1 MLIIDFSQI
10 IQFVDTLFLWINQ
23 LLNMRINK
31 LVFSFILF
39 NLSFSGYLF
48 GQQTVKYAD
57 SIRIKFQI
65 PEIAYAVIDAKRVFE
80 IAALGKHSINL
91 PDTASLNDRFHI
103 GSNTKAMTAFIIAN
117 YVERGKLQW
126 STQFF
131 DLFPEWKKTSKVEYA
146 AITLKDLLSHRAGI
160 HPLQGLEDDPVIPSF
175 KGTNPEKRK
184 QFGQFVLKLDQIK
197 LDIQNTFIY
206 SNAGYTLA
214 TLMVER
220 VTGKTWEQL
229 VQVVFNNDLQLNVK
243 LSWPENQKQKDTW
256 GHSFENNKLKPVP
269 SNADFHLDYTE
280 PSGDLNIKLKDY
292 IKFIQLN
299 LKGLAGQNN
308 YLNAETYTFLHNGI
322 KDYALGWYN
331 IYENGKE
338 ISTHAGTV
346 GTYYTLVQIDRT
358 NGKAFIIFTNAFNE
372 QTQQGVRLLMR
383 KLKEN
388 YNGLVP

>member
-1 MLIIDFSQI
+1 MYKLILITLSSLS
-10 IQFVDTLFLWINQ
+10 IQGI
-23 LLNMRINK
+23 
-31 LVFSFILF
+31 
-39 NLSFSGYLF
+39 LF
-48 GQQTVKYAD
+48 GQKTFKYAD
-57 SIRIKFQI
+57 SIRLNYQI
-65 PEIAYAVIDAKRVFE
+65 PEIAYAVIDAKTTFE
-80 IAALGKHSINL
+80 IAAIGKHAINL
-91 PDTASLNDRFHI
+91 LDTASLNDRFHI
-103 GSNTKAMTAFIIAN
+103 GSNTKAMTAFMIAK
-117 YVERGKLQW
+117 YVEKGRIKW
-126 STQFF
+126 STKFF
-131 DLFPEWKKTSKVEYA
+131 DLFPEWKKESKSEYA
-146 AITLKDLLSHRAGI
+146 NITLKDLLSHRAGI
-160 HPLQGLEDDPVIPSF
+160 HPLQGLANDPAIPTY

-184 QFGQFVLKLDQIK
+184 QFGRFVLKLDRVI
-197 LDIQNTFIY
+197 LDSQNTFVY

-214 TLMVER
+214 TLMVEK
-220 VTGKTWEQL
+220 VTGKSWEQL
-229 VQVVFNNDLQLNVK
+229 IEAVFNKDLQLNVK
-243 LSWPENQKQKDTW
+243 LAWPENQKKKDTW
-256 GHSFENNKLKPVP
+256 GHSFENNRLIPVP

-308 YLNAETYTFLHNGI
+308 YLKAETYTFLHNGI

-358 NGKAFIIFTNAFNE
+358 NGKAFVIFTNAFNE

-388 YNGLVP
+388 YSVLNQK